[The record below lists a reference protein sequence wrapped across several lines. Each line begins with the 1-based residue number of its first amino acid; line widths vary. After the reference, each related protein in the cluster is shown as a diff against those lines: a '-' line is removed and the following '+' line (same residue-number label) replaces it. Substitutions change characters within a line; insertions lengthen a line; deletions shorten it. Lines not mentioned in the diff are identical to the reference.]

1 MNEAAGRI
9 ALITGANRG
18 IGYEI
23 ARQLGRRGMHIIA
36 AARTSARGEAAV
48 ERLQA
53 EDIVASSALLDV
65 NNEHSMDTLAA
76 SVTDD
81 FGRLDVLVNNAG
93 VYPDEGVPG
102 LEVDLAIVRDTLE
115 TNTLGP
121 LRLCQLFAPLMRT
134 RSWGR
139 VVNVSSGAGQMA
151 GMTGT
156 TLAYRVSKAALN
168 AITLILAD
176 ELRDTGIL
184 VNALCPGWVRT
195 EMGGPGAPRS
205 VERGADTAAWLATL
219 PDDGPTGGLF
229 RDRKPIP
236 W

>member
-1 MNEAAGRI
+1 M
-9 ALITGANRG
+9 ITGANRG
-18 IGYEI
+18 IGFEI

-36 AARTSARGEAAV
+36 SARTSASGDAAV
-48 ERLQA
+48 AQLQA
-53 EDIVASSALLDV
+53 ENIAATTALLDV
-65 NNEHSMDTLAA
+65 NVEHEMDALAA
-76 SVTDD
+76 RVRAD

-93 VYPDEGVPG
+93 IYRDEGVGG
-102 LEVDLAIVRDTLE
+102 LDVELAIVRDTFE
-115 TNTLGP
+115 TNAVGP
-121 LRLCQLFAPLMRT
+121 LRLCQLLAPLMRT
-134 RSWGR
+134 RRWGR
-139 VVNVSSGAGQMA
+139 IVNVSSGAGQMA
-151 GMTGT
+151 EMAGT

-176 ELRDTGIL
+176 ELRDTGVL

-205 VERGADTAAWLATL
+205 IERGADTAVWLATL